1 MKGEADGQ
9 GKKCVHLFFPGKEGE
24 KRSLPCGT
32 FGANEQRDN
41 RDIYRKVERMVLYGI
56 TEDSDTYR
64 DLEKN

>member
-24 KRSLPCGT
+24 KPCGT
-32 FGANEQRDN
+32 FGAYEQWDN

-56 TEDSDTYR
+56 TEDFDMYW